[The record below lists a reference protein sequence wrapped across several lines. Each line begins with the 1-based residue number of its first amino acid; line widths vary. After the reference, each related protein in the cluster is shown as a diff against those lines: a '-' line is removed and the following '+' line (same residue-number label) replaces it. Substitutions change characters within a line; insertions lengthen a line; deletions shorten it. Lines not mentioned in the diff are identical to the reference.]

1 MEVAF
6 QALQDKFR
14 VMEQLVATQR
24 DQLLHL
30 QRDRDSDPVP
40 DRKNANSGKK
50 KEKKS
55 REQRIK
61 KNAFKVYPGIHGK
74 GGRAV
79 SRAT

>member
-40 DRKNANSGKK
+40 DRKMQIPGKK
-50 KEKKS
+50 K
-55 REQRIK
+55 REEE
-61 KNAFKVYPGIHGK
+61 
-74 GGRAV
+74 
-79 SRAT
+79 S